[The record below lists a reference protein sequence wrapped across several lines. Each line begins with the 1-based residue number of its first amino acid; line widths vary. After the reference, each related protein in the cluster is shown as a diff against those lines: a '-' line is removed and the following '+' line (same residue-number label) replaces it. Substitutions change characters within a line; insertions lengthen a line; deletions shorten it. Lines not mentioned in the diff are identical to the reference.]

1 MSEQTTEKK
10 VNTKVKNTEHPVWK
24 VLDKSKFVESSWV
37 DFEKMY
43 DFINNLVKATGNT
56 TVDGKTVPTMRVFFD
71 MWNNSSEVFRIL
83 NSLVHDKE
91 EQRAIHDGTAKVYT
105 GNIKDLIKE

>member
-1 MSEQTTEKK
+1 MSIYTRKEKERTDKMSEQTTEKK
-10 VNTKVKNTEHPVWK
+10 VYTEVKNTEHPVWK
-24 VLDKSKFVESSWV
+24 VLDKNKFIESSWE

-43 DFINNLVKATGNT
+43 DFINNLVKTTGNT

-71 MWNNSSEVFRIL
+71 MWNNNSSEVFWIL

-91 EQRAIHDGTAKVYT
+91 EQ
-105 GNIKDLIKE
+105 

>member
-1 MSEQTTEKK
+1 MSEQATEKK
-10 VNTKVKNTEHPVWK
+10 VDTEVKNTEHPVWK
-24 VLDKSKFVESSWV
+24 VLDKSKFVKSSWV

-71 MWNNSSEVFRIL
+71 M
-83 NSLVHDKE
+83 
-91 EQRAIHDGTAKVYT
+91 
-105 GNIKDLIKE
+105 